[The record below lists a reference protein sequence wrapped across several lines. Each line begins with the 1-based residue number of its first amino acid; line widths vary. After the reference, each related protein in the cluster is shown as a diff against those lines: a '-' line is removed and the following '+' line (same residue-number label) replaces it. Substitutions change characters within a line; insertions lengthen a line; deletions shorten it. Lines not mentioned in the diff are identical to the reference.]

1 MRKVRLLR
9 SKSDKR
15 LKKQDRLVTGRE
27 LTELEELSTRINT
40 LIDILG
46 QREVLNVKEFER
58 IVAMRLHEVSKATAF
73 EGLDEEL

>member
-1 MRKVRLLR
+1 MKNERLPR
-9 SKSDKR
+9 SRSDKHET
-15 LKKQDRLVTGRE
+15 KQDRLVTGRE

-40 LIDILG
+40 LIDILD
-46 QREVLNVKEFER
+46 QRGILNLKEFER

>member
-1 MRKVRLLR
+1 MA
-9 SKSDKR
+9 
-15 LKKQDRLVTGRE
+15 KQDRPVTGKE

-40 LIDILG
+40 LIDILD
-46 QREVLNVKEFER
+46 QRGILNAKEFER

>member
-1 MRKVRLLR
+1 MRKERLPG
-9 SKSDKR
+9 SKSDKHV
-15 LKKQDRLVTGRE
+15 KKQDRLVTGRE

-46 QREVLNVKEFER
+46 QRGVLNVKEFER
-58 IVAMRLHEVSKATAF
+58 TVAMRLHEVSKATAF

>member
-1 MRKVRLLR
+1 MRKERLPG
-9 SKSDKR
+9 SKSDKNVTE
-15 LKKQDRLVTGRE
+15 QNRLVTGKE

-46 QREVLNVKEFER
+46 QRGVLNVKEFER

>member
-46 QREVLNVKEFER
+46 QRGVLNVKEFER

>member
-1 MRKVRLLR
+1 MKNEGLPR
-9 SKSDKR
+9 SRSDKHET
-15 LKKQDRLVTGRE
+15 KQDRLVTGRE

-40 LIDILG
+40 LIDILD
-46 QREVLNVKEFER
+46 QRGILNLKEFER

>member
-1 MRKVRLLR
+1 MRKERLPG
-9 SKSDKR
+9 SKSDKHV
-15 LKKQDRLVTGRE
+15 KKHDRLVTGRE

-46 QREVLNVKEFER
+46 QRGVLNVKEFER

>member
-1 MRKVRLLR
+1 MKKERLPGLR
-9 SKSDKR
+9 SGKHKA
-15 LKKQDRLVTGRE
+15 KQDRPVTGKE

-40 LIDILG
+40 LVDILG
-46 QREVLNVKEFER
+46 QRGVLNVKEFER

>member
-1 MRKVRLLR
+1 MRKERLAG
-9 SKSDKR
+9 SKSDKHV
-15 LKKQDRLVTGRE
+15 KKQDRLVTGRE

>member
-1 MRKVRLLR
+1 MKKERPPGLSSRK
-9 SKSDKR
+9 DMA
-15 LKKQDRLVTGRE
+15 KQDRPVTGKE

-40 LIDILG
+40 LIDILD
-46 QREVLNVKEFER
+46 QRGILNAKEFER

>member
-1 MRKVRLLR
+1 VK
-9 SKSDKR
+9 KKR
-15 LKKQDRLVTGRE
+15 LPGLKSGKHMVKQDRPVTGKE

-40 LIDILG
+40 LIDVLDQRGILSA
-46 QREVLNVKEFER
+46 KEFER

>member
-1 MRKVRLLR
+1 MRKERLPG
-9 SKSDKR
+9 SKSDKHVAE
-15 LKKQDRLVTGRE
+15 QNHLVTGKE

-46 QREVLNVKEFER
+46 QRGVLNVKEFER
-58 IVAMRLHEVSKATAF
+58 VVAMRLHEVSKATAF

>member
-1 MRKVRLLR
+1 VKKERLPSLR
-9 SKSDKR
+9 SRKHMA
-15 LKKQDRLVTGRE
+15 KQDRPVTGKE

-40 LIDILG
+40 LIDILD
-46 QREVLNVKEFER
+46 QRGILNAKEFER

>member
-1 MRKVRLLR
+1 MRKERLPG

-15 LKKQDRLVTGRE
+15 VKEQNRLVTGKE
-27 LTELEELSTRINT
+27 LTEIEELSTRINT

-46 QREVLNVKEFER
+46 QCGVLNVKEFER

-73 EGLDEEL
+73 EGLDDEL

>member
-1 MRKVRLLR
+1 MRKERLLG
-9 SKSDKR
+9 SKSDKHV
-15 LKKQDRLVTGRE
+15 KKQDRLVTGRE

-46 QREVLNVKEFER
+46 QRGVLNVKEFER

-73 EGLDEEL
+73 EGLEEEL